1 MTDKKDF
8 DDVSQLVDRLQ
19 LDGLKYREFGDH
31 RPAKLKLAGGTAPA
45 AVAAAPAAV
54 IPAPVVTVP
63 VQVVATKPAMA
74 VPVAAA
80 SVEAP
85 RTIAAPAPTPLPE
98 PARTVEQPL
107 SFTFERLRRQVIG
120 SRVQAPVLQ
129 LQLAPRKAS
138 GSEPQDSV
146 MQKPVSSL
154 FAQIG
159 QEAPS
164 VLTDP
169 QRLKR

>member
-8 DDVSQLVDRLQ
+8 ADVSQLVDRLQ
-19 LDGLKYREFGDH
+19 RDGLKYREFGDH

-45 AVAAAPAAV
+45 AAPAPIPVPALPVPPAKPVVSAPVAAAP
-54 IPAPVVTVP
+54 
-63 VQVVATKPAMA
+63 
-74 VPVAAA
+74 
-80 SVEAP
+80 VEAP
-85 RTIAAPAPTPLPE
+85 RIIAAPAPAPLPE

-120 SRVQAPVLQ
+120 SRVQAPVLH

-159 QEAPS
+159 QDAPPA
-164 VLTDP
+164 LTDP

>member
-45 AVAAAPAAV
+45 SAAPAS
-54 IPAPVVTVP
+54 IPVPALPVPAAKPAVTVAP
-63 VQVVATKPAMA
+63 ATAPTEM
-74 VPVAAA
+74 
-80 SVEAP
+80 P
-85 RTIAAPAPTPLPE
+85 RTIAAPAPAPLPE

-159 QEAPS
+159 QDASPA
-164 VLTDP
+164 VIDP

>member
-31 RPAKLKLAGGTAPA
+31 RPAKLKLAGGTAPTA
-45 AVAAAPAAV
+45 APAAAPAL
-54 IPAPVVTVP
+54 P
-63 VQVVATKPAMA
+63 VQASRPAAA

-80 SVEAP
+80 PAEAA
-85 RTIAAPAPTPLPE
+85 RTIAAPAPAPLPE

-146 MQKPVSSL
+146 MQKPVSNL
-154 FAQIG
+154 FAQMG
-159 QEAPS
+159 QDAS
-164 VLTDP
+164 SAVVDP
-169 QRLKR
+169 LRLKR

>member
-45 AVAAAPAAV
+45 AATAAPIPVPALPVPAAKPVVPASVAAAP
-54 IPAPVVTVP
+54 
-63 VQVVATKPAMA
+63 
-74 VPVAAA
+74 
-80 SVEAP
+80 VEAP
-85 RTIAAPAPTPLPE
+85 RTIAAPAPAPLPE

-138 GSEPQDSV
+138 GSGPQDSV

-159 QEAPS
+159 QETPS
-164 VLTDP
+164 VIADP

>member
-19 LDGLKYREFGDH
+19 LDGLKYREFGEH
-31 RPAKLKLAGGTAPA
+31 RPAKLKLAGGTAP
-45 AVAAAPAAV
+45 
-54 IPAPVVTVP
+54 
-63 VQVVATKPAMA
+63 VVAP
-74 VPVAAA
+74 
-80 SVEAP
+80 
-85 RTIAAPAPTPLPE
+85 AAPAPTAPVLAPKPAVPAPVAATPVETPRIVAAPAPAPLPE
-98 PARTVEQPL
+98 TARTVEQPL

-120 SRVQAPVLQ
+120 SRVQTPVLQ

-138 GSEPQDSV
+138 GSETQESV

-159 QEAPS
+159 QDAQPAS
-164 VLTDP
+164 ADP